1 LKNSTSDADGATNQ
15 ISRYNRDAQR
25 KKKSETA
32 LAESYFDLVSEKKA
46 IGSIWAHAVFQ
57 KPLKTSYDVRFSG
70 QLLPE

>member
-1 LKNSTSDADGATNQ
+1 MPTVRPTRLVDTIGMLKERKSPKLLWLKA
-15 ISRYNRDAQR
+15 ISIWFR
-25 KKKSETA
+25 KKKT
-32 LAESYFDLVSEKKA
+32 